1 MKKEV
6 KRSWLFFLWVLCF
19 MIPIEALAQRITVEG
34 IVTDSNGEPIIGATV
49 IEKGNKNKWC
59 SYGSGWKVFY
69 YGF

>member
-49 IEKGNKNKWC
+49 IEKGNKTN
-59 SYGSGWKVFY
+59 GVVTDLDRKVFY